1 MATDPLHQNQ
11 LHQHSWQVRYGTLRG
26 LEWGGNHNNPDAPVL
41 LALHGWLDNS
51 MTFSRLGPLLSE
63 AFPQW
68 RIVAPD
74 LPGHGHSDWL
84 AAGADYSIWAPVE
97 AIYDLCQQFSRPVT
111 VLGHS
116 MGGAIGTLLAG
127 AFPELVRAYIALDVA
142 GPLSTAAAQS
152 PGQFAQ
158 AIRHAP
164 SGRRIYYA
172 DAGQALSARLRN
184 NPELSADCI
193 GGVVSRNLSQDEQGF
208 FWRTD
213 ARLRLPSRMR
223 MTEEQIAA
231 FMAAMTMP
239 ALFIRAQ
246 AGLIP
251 AEFFARRLKAISHA
265 QSDELEGHH
274 HFHLSAATVAPVA
287 ERIVRFLK
295 ESV

>member
-1 MATDPLHQNQ
+1 MTTDTAHQAHWN
-11 LHQHSWQVRYGTLRG
+11 VRYGTLRG
-26 LEWGGNHNNPDAPVL
+26 LVWGDAHNDSAPVI

-51 MTFSRLGPLLSE
+51 MSFSRLAPLLHQ

-68 RIVAPD
+68 RIMAPD

-84 AAGADYSIWAPVE
+84 AAGADYSIWSPVE
-97 AIYDLCQQFSRPVT
+97 AVYDLCQQLSQPV
-111 VLGHS
+111 VLLGHS

-152 PGQFAQ
+152 PAQLAQ
-158 AIRHAP
+158 AIRHSP
-164 SGRRIYYA
+164 SGKRIYYTA
-172 DAGQALSARLRN
+172 AEQALNARLRN
-184 NPELSADCI
+184 NPELSAGCI
-193 GGVVSRNLSQDEQGF
+193 ADVVQRNLDQDDNGF

-213 ARLRLPSRMR
+213 ARLRLPSRVR
-223 MTEEQIAA
+223 MTDEQIAA
-231 FMAAMTMP
+231 FMGAMIMP

-251 AEFFARRLKAISHA
+251 PEFFARRLQAIAHA
-265 QSDELEGHH
+265 QSDELDGHH
-274 HFHLSAATVAPVA
+274 HFHLSQDTAASVADRV
-287 ERIVRFLK
+287 IRFLK